1 MSIIRKLIGIL
12 KIFKEY
18 NSVFNVK
25 QSLTFI
31 LFELLKKEITKIIK
45 VKNEQ
50 LHIRT
55 NSPDIK
61 VAIRT
66 LYRSEFDTID
76 CNNPLVIVDVGA
88 YIGTSAIFFAKKY
101 PNAKIFAIEPEDQ
114 NFSLLQKNIK
124 NFENI
129 IPIQAAIWNANEI
142 RTIQNR
148 FTGHW
153 GYTISETF
161 NRIEST
167 GQDITCITLPYLM
180 KKYNLNSIDILK
192 MDIEGSEKSV
202 LEKSDDWIEKVQI
215 ITVELHD
222 RIVMGCERAFYLATQ
237 NFTKF
242 ERNGEKITAYR

>member
-1 MSIIRKLIGIL
+1 MTLIRKLIEIL
-12 KIFKEY
+12 KVFKEY
-18 NSVFNVK
+18 SSVFNSK

-31 LFELLKKEITKIIK
+31 LYELLKKEKVKIIN

-50 LHIRT
+50 LYIRT

-66 LYRSEFDTID
+66 LYHSEFDAID
-76 CNNPLVIVDVGA
+76 CNNPLVIIDAGA

-114 NFSLLQKNIK
+114 NFSLLQKNSK
-124 NFENI
+124 KFENI
-129 IPIQAAIWNANEI
+129 IPIKAAIWSTDEI

-148 FTGHW
+148 YTGHW

-161 NRIEST
+161 NKIEST
-167 GQDITCITLPYLM
+167 GQQITCITLPYLI
-180 KKYNLNSIDILK
+180 KKYNLKSIDILK

-202 LEKSDDWIEKVQI
+202 LDASDDWIEKVQI

-237 NFTKF
+237 KFTRF
-242 ERNGEKITAYR
+242 EKNGEKITAYR